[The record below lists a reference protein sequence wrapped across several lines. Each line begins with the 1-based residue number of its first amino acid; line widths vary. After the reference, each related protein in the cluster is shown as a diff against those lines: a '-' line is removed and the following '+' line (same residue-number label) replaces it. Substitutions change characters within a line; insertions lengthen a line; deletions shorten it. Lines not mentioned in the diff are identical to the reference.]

1 MKRLF
6 IICLVCVGAL
16 TVACQKSPAPEEETV
31 DAELLALQARTPRPL
46 LDLNGTI
53 WTKSAAESC
62 ENLDERGIL
71 IPEDSTPVVGGGRS
85 PYVPKLYYAF
95 ENGLVTVF
103 GKFSIQ
109 YGPSNIQQ
117 NVFWLK
123 TSLGQDKGKYS
134 VDESTMTFA
143 TSAFE
148 TSARG
153 DYKIY
158 ILNGEEFHLL
168 GKSPWKDHDFVLLS
182 LRPATSEERAS
193 IANAVS
199 ADDPNYSAYIQQ
211 MFDSAD
217 KYAKSCSVSVE
228 PLYHMI
234 QYELDLFFE
243 KSN

>member
-6 IICLVCVGAL
+6 IICLACIGVLA
-16 TVACQKSPAPEEETV
+16 VACQKSPAPMEDTV
-31 DAELLALQARTPRPL
+31 DEELLALQARTPRPL
-46 LDLNGTI
+46 LELSGTV
-53 WTKSAAESC
+53 WTKSAVETC

-71 IPEDSTPVVGGGRS
+71 IPEDSTPVVGVRS
-85 PYVPKLYYAF
+85 AYEPRLFYSF
-95 ENGLVTVF
+95 ENGRVTVY
-103 GKFSIQ
+103 GQFSIQ

-168 GKSPWKDHDFVLLS
+168 GKSPWKDHDFVLLP

-217 KYAKSCSVSVE
+217 KYAKSCSVSVD
-228 PLYHMI
+228 PLLYMI
-234 QYELDLFFE
+234 QYELDLFFN
-243 KSN
+243 KKN